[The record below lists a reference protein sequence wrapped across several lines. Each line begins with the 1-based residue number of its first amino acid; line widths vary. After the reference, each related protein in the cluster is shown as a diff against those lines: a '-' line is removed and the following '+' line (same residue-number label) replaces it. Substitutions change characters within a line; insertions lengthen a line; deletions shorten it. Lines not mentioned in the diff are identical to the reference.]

1 MIRQRMTPPAAAPS
15 PFDSTSPSVSGSVGA
30 DVSADLIARAKRG
43 DPDAFEG
50 IYRAHV
56 GRVYALAIRLAGG
69 DAQAAADLT
78 QDVFIRAWRGLEKF
92 RGDSAF
98 SSWLHR
104 LAVNAMLENARK
116 DKRRLARVMSIEQ
129 PERLDA
135 FAATDSPDARMDLES
150 AIALLP
156 PGARTAFV
164 LHDIEGYQHA
174 EIAAQL
180 GVAVGTVK
188 AQLHRAHKLL
198 MRALE
203 R

>member
-1 MIRQRMTPPAAAPS
+1 MSPPAAAPT
-15 PFDSTSPSVSGSVGA
+15 PFDPSSAPVSGARVHPSMDA
-30 DVSADLIARAKRG
+30 IARARSG
-43 DPDAFEG
+43 DADAFEV
-50 IYRAHV
+50 IYRENA
-56 GRVYALAIRLAGG
+56 GRVYALALRLAGG
-69 DAQAAADLT
+69 DAQAARELT
-78 QDVFIRAWRGLEKF
+78 QDVFIRAWRGLGSF
-92 RGDSAF
+92 RGESAF

-116 DKRRLARVMSIEQ
+116 DKRRIARVLTMQE
-129 PERLDA
+129 PETLHA

-156 PGARTAFV
+156 PGARMAFV

-174 EIAAQL
+174 EIAERL

-198 MRALE
+198 IKALE